1 MAKALN
7 DKLSIKEQIFCNEYV
22 KNDGDGV
29 KAVISAGYADNGT
42 GAVATQC
49 SRMIKKPRILEE
61 IERQNN
67 YNLQAT
73 AITKS
78 QLIQEQYELYQLARA
93 NEEYRTASS
102 ILTELTN
109 VLGYKPKEVKQ
120 VDHAIT
126 FEKLLDMKDI
136 TPQATEIAYN

>member
-1 MAKALN
+1 MN
-7 DKLSIKEQIFCNEYV
+7 DKLSIREQIFCNEYV
-22 KNDGDGV
+22 KNNGNGT

-42 GAVATQC
+42 GSINTQC
-49 SRMIKKPRILEE
+49 SRMIKKPRILKE

-73 AITKS
+73 AISKN
-78 QLIQEQYELYQLARA
+78 QLIQHQYELYELARA
-93 NEEYRTASS
+93 NEEYKTASN
-102 ILTELTN
+102 ILSELTN
-109 VLGYKPKEVKQ
+109 VLGFKPKEIKQ

-126 FEKLLDMKDI
+126 FEKLLGMKDI